1 MPVWIFCPFLNLTV
15 RLLLLSCQSSR
26 YTGYQ
31 PVLCQIMSCECFF
44 PVCGLS
50 CLLSKY
56 VEFWWSLIY
65 PFFFHLWFCFLCP
78 FWETFAYHEVTK
90 ICSTGFFFENFIVL
104 AFMFSL
110 VIHLKLILVYG
121 VRSESRLIFFLM
133 DSCCSTIFEKIIL
146 PSLDCFVA

>member
-65 PFFFHLWFCFLCP
+65 PFFFSFMVLLSVSFLRNFCLSWSHKNIFH
-78 FWETFAYHEVTK
+78 W
-90 ICSTGFFFENFIVL
+90 FFFENFIVL